1 MFTLGGMCSTEAPA
15 LLRTVIFAAMQPVT
29 ILTNKAFGL
38 TVGRLCHQLIEDH
51 GDLKGLA
58 LVGLQPRGILL
69 ARRLRAE
76 LRRIL
81 GEEKLQYGELD
92 ITFHRDDFR
101 HRATPPAPSITQLD
115 FSLDERKVVLVDDV
129 LFTGRT
135 IRAGLDAMLAFGRPA
150 SVQLLVLID
159 RRFSRELPIQPDYVG
174 KWVDS
179 IADQRV
185 TVEWK
190 EADGQDR
197 VMLYSH
203 RS

>member
-1 MFTLGGMCSTEAPA
+1 MTDEALA
-15 LLRTVIFAAMQPVT
+15 IGSAANLM
-29 ILTNKAFGL
+29 
-38 TVGRLCHQLIEDH
+38 D
-51 GDLKGLA
+51 
-58 LVGLQPRGILL
+58 
-69 ARRLRAE
+69 
-76 LRRIL
+76 
-81 GEEKLQYGELD
+81 
-92 ITFHRDDFR
+92 
-101 HRATPPAPSITQLD
+101 QLD
-115 FSLDERKVVLVDDV
+115 P
-129 LFTGRT
+129 

-190 EADGQDR
+190 ETDGQDR